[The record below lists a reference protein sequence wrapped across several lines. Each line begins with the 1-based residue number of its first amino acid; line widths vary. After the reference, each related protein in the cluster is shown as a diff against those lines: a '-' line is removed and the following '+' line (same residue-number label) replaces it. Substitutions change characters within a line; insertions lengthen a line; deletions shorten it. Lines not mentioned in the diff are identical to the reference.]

1 MTGCLVKFFYRS
13 FLGWEGHQNLNTERE
28 DAGNLS
34 LFCKAP
40 RDVAKDD
47 SRLSGGSSSLK

>member
-1 MTGCLVKFFYRS
+1 MPCYVFYRS

-28 DAGNLS
+28 DAGNLWK